1 MYYIGFFLASLM
13 DSIVILS
20 SKSFDSFYKR
30 FKHFYD
36 WKRSHNQFQ
45 FDYSY
50 RGK

>member
-13 DSIVILS
+13 NFIVILA
-20 SKSFDSFYKR
+20 SKPFDSFYKR
-30 FKHFYD
+30 FKYFYD
-36 WKRSHNQFQ
+36 GKRSHNQFQ